1 MARIYGIPDSEIE
14 LLKKYPDRVKRADEI
29 PRVHEELKEELE
41 GMTTKGLLSRITRW
55 NKKRQINKFEKN
67 KDNLF
72 HIGLIGEN
80 VAVETLSK
88 LDDTYHVLCGVK
100 IELQGWLDHKG
111 KKNLRTAQMDIIVI
125 CPKGVFCMEVK
136 NWSDNYVKSH
146 DKLSPHEQTER
157 AGKVLWA
164 YLKALILDIRVTNV
178 LLSLQGNIRYDENY
192 RSVFVSTPEK
202 INDFLEKQKN
212 RLTKAQVNY
221 LVEHLVREIRK

>member
-1 MARIYGIPDSEIE
+1 
-14 LLKKYPDRVKRADEI
+14 
-29 PRVHEELKEELE
+29 
-41 GMTTKGLLSRITRW
+41 
-55 NKKRQINKFEKN
+55 
-67 KDNLF
+67 
-72 HIGLIGEN
+72 
-80 VAVETLSK
+80 
-88 LDDTYHVLCGVK
+88 
-100 IELQGWLDHKG
+100 
-111 KKNLRTAQMDIIVI
+111 
-125 CPKGVFCMEVK
+125 MEVK